1 MPRLIVVAD
10 SFRTTFELSARVA
23 YAGRRSDNDIV
34 VPLLF
39 ISARWASFER
49 DGADYRFVDLANV
62 NPTFLN
68 GKEVRN
74 IRLRSGDLLKVGSV
88 SQPALTVRYVGDEEQ
103 TVIERRPQ
111 IASSLALPGLDLG
124 AVDGPV
130 TIGRKVGATLLLDDL
145 RVSREHAI
153 ITPTDSGLRLEDLGS
168 SNGVFVNGRRI
179 SSHVLQEDDVIRI
192 GPYRLV
198 VHGDVLRS
206 YDDRLKVRLDAVG
219 LSRAIGG
226 QTILDDVSISVL
238 PGQRFA
244 IAGTSGAG
252 KSTLMDALNGVRPPD
267 RGRVRI
273 NGTDLYASYESV
285 QPLFG
290 YTPQQDIVHPELPVG
305 RALMYSARLRLPSDV
320 SGPEA
325 SARVDNVLDELG
337 LSHVQNLEIHKLS
350 GGQLKRVSI
359 ASELLA
365 NPGLLFMDEPTTGLD
380 PGLTR
385 KFMEVVNQLAAAGHT
400 VILVTH
406 DVASLS
412 ECDRMVFL
420 AAGGRVAFVGS
431 PEEALTYFDVKDF
444 ASIYTR
450 VESEESP
457 EWWQQRFRESPL
469 SAKAGPSL
477 SRADD
482 TSAWDP
488 ARLRVQPGQRKSF
501 LEQFIVLAQRRAE
514 ILLRDRRNLLLLL
527 AQAPAIGL
535 LLALVFA
542 RNAFDPLG
550 ALAADTPDR
559 ATIGQNV
566 PPGALASALP
576 LILAA
581 TATWFGAI
589 NAAREVVRELPIFA
603 RERQAGLR
611 ILPYLTSKMAVLGV
625 LAAVQ
630 VALLLGV
637 VLLKVHVPMR
647 GELTFGA
654 LEIYATLL
662 LTAIAAETLGL
673 LISASVSNADR
684 AQSLVPIVLIPQII
698 FVGGP
703 LAANL
708 SYGISSLTITR
719 WAIEAIKITVEIPYR
734 RGAGFDASDLLLR
747 WGVLLA
753 EACIFFIAAALL
765 VRNKKAKST

>member
-1 MPRLIVVAD
+1 MPHLIITGD
-10 SFRTTFELSARVA
+10 GFRTTFDLSAPVA
-23 YAGRRSDNDIV
+23 YAGRHSDNDIV
-34 VPLLF
+34 LPLAF

-49 DGADYRFVDLANV
+49 DGAGHRFIELAHV

-68 GKEVRN
+68 NKEVRDV
-74 IRLRSGDLLKVGSV
+74 RLRPGDILKLGSV
-88 SQPALTVRYVGDEEQ
+88 SQPALTVRYMGDEEQ

-111 IASSLALPGLDLG
+111 LAASPALPGIDLG

-130 TIGRKVGATLLLDDL
+130 TIGRKDGATLTLDDL
-145 RVSREHAI
+145 RVSREHAV
-153 ITPTDSGLRLEDLGS
+153 ITRSDGALRLEDLGS
-168 SNGVFVNGRRI
+168 SNGVFVNGQRI

-198 VHGDVLRS
+198 IDGNVLHS

-219 LSRAIGG
+219 LCRTIGG
-226 QTILDDVSISVL
+226 KTILDDVSISVL

-320 SGPEA
+320 SGQEA
-325 SARVDNVLDELG
+325 SARVDKVLDELG
-337 LSHVQNLEIHKLS
+337 LSHVRDLEIHKLS

-385 KFMEVVNQLAAAGHT
+385 KLMEVVNQLAAIGHT

-431 PEEALTYFDVKDF
+431 PDEALDYFDVKDL
-444 ASIYTR
+444 ASVYTR

-457 EWWQQRFRESPL
+457 ERWQQRFRESQL
-469 SAKAGPSL
+469 AAKAGPI
-477 SRADD
+477 RAQADD
-482 TSAWDP
+482 NSTWDS

-501 LEQFIVLAQRRAE
+501 LSQFVVLAQRRAE

-611 ILPYLTSKMAVLGV
+611 ILPYLASKMAVLGV
-625 LAAVQ
+625 LAAIQ

-637 VLLKVHVPMR
+637 VLLKVHVPIR
-647 GELTFGA
+647 GVFTFGTV
-654 LEIYATLL
+654 EIYTTLL
-662 LTAIAAETLGL
+662 LTALAAETLGL

-703 LAANL
+703 LATNF
-708 SYGISSLTITR
+708 SYLVSSATITR
-719 WAIEAIKITVEIPYR
+719 WAIEAMKITVEIPYR
-734 RGAGFDASDLLLR
+734 GQAGFDGPDLLLR
-747 WGVLLA
+747 WAVLLL
-753 EACIFFIAAALL
+753 EMCVFFVGAALL
-765 VRNKKAKST
+765 VRSKKAKAA